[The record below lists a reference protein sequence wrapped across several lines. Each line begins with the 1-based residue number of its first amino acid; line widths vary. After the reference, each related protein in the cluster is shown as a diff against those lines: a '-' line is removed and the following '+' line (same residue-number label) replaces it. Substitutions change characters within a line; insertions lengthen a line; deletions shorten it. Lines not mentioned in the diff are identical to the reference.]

1 MFKNTVKTTVLLAAI
16 AGLLVFVGSLFG
28 PRGTIIGLGLGL
40 VAVGFS
46 YWFSDRLAIAA
57 AGATE
62 VSAAQAPQLHATVA
76 ELAQRA
82 GIPMPRVYVSPS
94 AQPNAFATGR
104 NPRHAAVCVTR
115 GLLDVL
121 DPAEVKGVLAHE
133 LGHVKHRDILI
144 GSVAAAVATGIQA
157 LAQMAMFASLF
168 GGGGGNDRDREGNA
182 FTMLLLALLA
192 PMAAGLLQM
201 ALSRSREY
209 EADRAGAELCGDA
222 RPLASALRKIEAYAR
237 QVPMDVPPA
246 QASAYI
252 VNPLTGRQVN
262 FARLFTTHPA
272 TDERIARLEA
282 MQPRL
287 SRA

>member
-1 MFKNTVKTTVLLAAI
+1 MFKNTLKTTVLLAAI

-28 PRGTIIGLGLGL
+28 PTGMYIGLGFGL
-40 VAVGFS
+40 AVVGFS
-46 YWFSDRLAIAA
+46 YWFSDKLAIRS

-62 VSAAQAPQLHATVA
+62 VTEAQAPQLYGMVR
-76 ELAQRA
+76 ELSTRA
-82 GIPMPRVYVSPS
+82 NIPMPRVYISPS

-104 NPRHAAVCVTR
+104 SPSHAAVCVTQ
-115 GLLDVL
+115 GLLNYLTVD
-121 DPAEVKGVLAHE
+121 EVRGVLAHE

-157 LAQMAMFASLF
+157 LAQMAMFAGMF
-168 GGGGGNDRDREGNA
+168 GGGDDEDRPNPLV
-182 FTMLLLALLA
+182 MLLLALFA

-201 ALSRSREY
+201 ALSRSREL

-222 RPLASALRKIEAYAR
+222 RPLASALRKIEAYAGR
-237 QVPMDVPPA
+237 LPMDVSPA

-252 VNPLTGRQVN
+252 VNPLTGRKMQ
-262 FARLFTTHPA
+262 FANLFMTHPA
-272 TDERIARLEA
+272 TADRIAKLEA

-287 SRA
+287 ARV

>member
-1 MFKNTVKTTVLLAAI
+1 MFKNTLKTTVLLAAI

-28 PRGTIIGLGLGL
+28 PTGLYIGLGFGL
-40 VAVGFS
+40 AVVGFS
-46 YWFSDRLAIAA
+46 YWFSDKLAIRS

-62 VSAAQAPQLHATVA
+62 VTEAQAPQLYGMVR
-76 ELAQRA
+76 ELSARA
-82 GIPMPRVYVSPS
+82 NVPMPRLYISPS

-104 NPRHAAVCVTR
+104 SPSHAAVCVTE
-115 GLLDVL
+115 GLLNYLTVD
-121 DPAEVKGVLAHE
+121 EVRGVLAHE

-157 LAQMAMFASLF
+157 LAQMAMFAGMF
-168 GGGGGNDRDREGNA
+168 GGGDDEDRPNPLV
-182 FTMLLLALLA
+182 MLLLALFA

-201 ALSRSREY
+201 ALSRSREF

-222 RPLASALRKIEAYAR
+222 RPLASALRKIEAYAGR
-237 QVPMDVPPA
+237 LPMDVSPA

-252 VNPLTGRQVN
+252 VNPLTGRKMQ
-262 FARLFTTHPA
+262 FANLFMTHPA
-272 TDERIARLEA
+272 TADRIAKLEA

-287 SRA
+287 ARA